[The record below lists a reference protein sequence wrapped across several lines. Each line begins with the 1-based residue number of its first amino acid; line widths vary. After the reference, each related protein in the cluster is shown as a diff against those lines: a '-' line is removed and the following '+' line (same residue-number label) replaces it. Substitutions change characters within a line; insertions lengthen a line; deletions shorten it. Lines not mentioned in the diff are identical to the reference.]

1 MRVFAGNDLFNVIE
15 KKNVSD
21 ILCSYLSERTI
32 KICTRYMTSGSDL
45 SCSTVMY
52 DRKSF
57 GKILRHRAYL
67 KYI

>member
-52 DRKSF
+52 NKT
-57 GKILRHRAYL
+57 KVIW
-67 KYI
+67 K